1 VRFLTCN
8 FLAESRKG
16 LMVTGRLPK
25 RPNTQHQ
32 KKGGRT
38 VMVKKVK
45 SFWSCGHRGVGPL
58 PLSCTECPDRSMLE

>member
-1 VRFLTCN
+1 
-8 FLAESRKG
+8 
-16 LMVTGRLPK
+16 MVTGRLPK